1 MRRARSSGIRA
12 VTHEQFLAT
21 VLAGKGLVAA
31 MQARDHTTV
40 WHQDRVALL
49 AEHLGR
55 HIGVSEAEAR
65 QARSAGLYHDIGKI
79 AISDATLFKQGPLTQ
94 AEWLEMQAHAEIGE
108 RILRATENP
117 LLCSIAEYVRH
128 HHERFDGTGY
138 PDGLVGSEIPLIAQ
152 IVSIADAYD
161 AMAAVR
167 AYRPPRPHR
176 AIIAILA
183 SEVGQKWDGAMFDAL
198 VVLFEGD
205 SEIVTAYLV
214 ND

>member
-1 MRRARSSGIRA
+1 M
-12 VTHEQFLAT
+12 TEDQFAAT

-31 MQARDHTTV
+31 MLARDHTTV

-49 AEHLGR
+49 AEHLAR
-55 HIGVSEAEAR
+55 QLGVSDAEAR
-65 QARSAGLYHDIGKI
+65 QARSAGLQHDIGKI

-117 LLCSIAEYVRH
+117 LLCSIAGYVRH

-138 PDGLVGSEIPLIAQ
+138 PDGLQGSEIPLIAQ

-176 AIIAILA
+176 AIIAILT

-198 VVLFEGD
+198 VRLFEVD
-205 SEIVTAYLV
+205 SEIVSAYLAK
-214 ND
+214 D

>member
-1 MRRARSSGIRA
+1 M
-12 VTHEQFLAT
+12 TEDQFAAT

-31 MQARDHTTV
+31 MHARDHTTV

-55 HIGVSEAEAR
+55 QLGVSDTEAR

-79 AISDATLFKQGPLTQ
+79 AISDATLFKAGPLTQ
-94 AEWLEMQAHAEIGE
+94 AEWLEMQGHAEIGE
-108 RILRATENP
+108 RVLRATEHP
-117 LLCSIAEYVRH
+117 LLCSIAGFVRH

-138 PDGLVGSEIPLIAQ
+138 PDGLQGSEIPLIAQ

-167 AYRPPRPHR
+167 TYRPHR
-176 AIIAILA
+176 PHRSIIAILA
-183 SEVGQKWDGAMFDAL
+183 SEVGQKWEGAMFDAL
-198 VVLFEGD
+198 VRLFEHD
-205 SEIVTAYLV
+205 SEIVSAYLA

>member
-1 MRRARSSGIRA
+1 MASAGASI
-12 VTHEQFLAT
+12 VTDEQFRAT
-21 VLAGKGLVAA
+21 VFAGKGLVAA

-55 HIGVSEAEAR
+55 QLGVSDAEVW

-79 AISDATLFKQGPLTQ
+79 AIPDATLFKQGPLTQ

-117 LLCSIAEYVRH
+117 LLCSIAGFVRH
-128 HHERFDGTGY
+128 HHERLDGTGY
-138 PDGLVGSEIPLIAQ
+138 PDGLHGEEIPLIAR
-152 IVSIADAYD
+152 IISIADAYD
-161 AMAAVR
+161 AMASVR
-167 AYRPPRPHR
+167 SYRPNRPRR
-176 AIIAILA
+176 SIIAVLA

-198 VVLFEGD
+198 VRLFEND
-205 SEIVTAYLV
+205 SEIVSAYLA